1 MRKPDPAQTEID
13 FDTKVEK
20 TPTATVGEVARLV
33 ELLRGAG
40 WQTAEDLS
48 VRSGGWSDR
57 KVRRVASA
65 AVPGV
70 VSYPGSPGYCLWDE
84 CTIDEINHAIEAF
97 ESQARDM
104 AARALIY
111 RQAYHARYR
120 GLNDS

>member
-1 MRKPDPAQTEID
+1 MRQPDPAQTEIS

-20 TPTATVGEVARLV
+20 SPAATVGEVAKLV
-33 ELLRGAG
+33 ELLRGEG
-40 WQTAEDLS
+40 WQTAEALA

-70 VSYPGSPGYCLWDE
+70 VSFPGSPGYKLWDE
-84 CTIDEINHAIEAF
+84 CSVDDINHAIEAF

-104 AARALIY
+104 AARALLY

-120 GLNDS
+120 GLTGS